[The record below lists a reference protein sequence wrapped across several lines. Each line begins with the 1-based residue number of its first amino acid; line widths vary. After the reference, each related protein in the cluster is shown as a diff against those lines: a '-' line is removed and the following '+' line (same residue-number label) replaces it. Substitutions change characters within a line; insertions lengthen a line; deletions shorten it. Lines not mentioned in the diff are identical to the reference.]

1 VLVDIQISFFV
12 VCFFNFIFWKFFCT
26 MAHVL
31 PQGGGIIPT
40 GKFDVF
46 FIA

>member
-1 VLVDIQISFFV
+1 
-12 VCFFNFIFWKFFCT
+12 

-40 GKFDVF
+40 GKFLVF
-46 FIA
+46 LLHNLKKKKKKL

>member
-1 VLVDIQISFFV
+1 
-12 VCFFNFIFWKFFCT
+12 

-46 FIA
+46 FIAKKKKKNL